1 MGKDVRV
8 ACCLCHSAEIDM
20 PKKHFVISSI
30 TSHAVCEACIEE
42 AVIAIRTR
50 KAVEKNE
57 YGIL

>member
-1 MGKDVRV
+1 MDEEKVV
-8 ACCLCHSAEIDM
+8 ACCLCWSGEVNM
-20 PKKHFVISSI
+20 PKKHFIVSSV

-50 KAVEKNE
+50 KAVAKNE